1 MYVILGHLP
10 DQGRTVV
17 LGVTETEEE
26 IESLA
31 VGLTGP
37 GGPWLM
43 VEYQGPFEPGRLA
56 IP

>member
-1 MYVILGHLP
+1 MYVVLGHLP

-26 IESLA
+26 IAALA
-31 VGLTGP
+31 VGLSSP

-43 VEYQGPFEPGRLA
+43 VEYQGPFEPGQLA